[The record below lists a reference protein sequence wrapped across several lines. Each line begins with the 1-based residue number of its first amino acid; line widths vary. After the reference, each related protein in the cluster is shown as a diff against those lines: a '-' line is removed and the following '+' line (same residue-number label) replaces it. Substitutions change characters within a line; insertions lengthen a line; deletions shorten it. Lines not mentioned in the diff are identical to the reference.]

1 MAITESF
8 LYDTVT
14 VILVFNGGL
23 IFMLLGFLTE
33 WPKRILFHLIAMILF
48 LPLAIMHIAMGG
60 RFDESI
66 SLAFFGLG
74 IINMLIFLHQGMQA
88 LMRYGDRWRY

>member
-1 MAITESF
+1 MPITETF

-33 WPKRILFHLIAMILF
+33 WPKKILFHLIAMTLF

-74 IINMLIFLHQGMQA
+74 IINMLIFLYEGGSA
-88 LMRYGDRWRY
+88 LMRYSQRWRY